1 MPHVGVLLEDFL
13 VLWSPNMKPAWQ
25 LSNKAAL
32 AAGTAAEAGLR
43 KAKPLGWFGIIQTSK
58 NFGKQRLQI
67 ESFGYILEAQ
77 TLGFAGVFF
86 NIISSSYIRLIY
98 FEMERKILSTTS
110 NARVGSCFVS
120 GYALN
125 SAAGQS

>member
-58 NFGKQRLQI
+58 N
-67 ESFGYILEAQ
+67 
-77 TLGFAGVFF
+77 LGSKGFKLKA
-86 NIISSSYIRLIY
+86 LA
-98 FEMERKILSTTS
+98 TS
-110 NARVGSCFVS
+110 WK
-120 GYALN
+120 LKL
-125 SAAGQS
+125 